1 MPRKPSAGAPA
12 RARPTS
18 SPRRAAR
25 SRAADPVIPQV
36 AEGGAPA
43 SFDPTA
49 MWAQFAGPMQR
60 AGEQAWEG
68 MRHDM
73 AIEAEDLQ
81 HAGTPQQLAGVPA
94 NFAAEQLARWT
105 QLSNQWTAGLLDVQ
119 AAWFKQ
125 MEALAMHW
133 LTPLFAR
140 NGRID
145 LASAQDLVEPAVP
158 EGPMQALWSAQK
170 LWTES
175 TKVWLNAMSHDL
187 QGQARQG

>member
-1 MPRKPSAGAPA
+1 MPRKSSAAAPA
-12 RARPTS
+12 RARATS

-25 SRAADPVIPQV
+25 SRAADPVMPPV
-36 AEGGAPA
+36 AEGSAAP
-43 SFDPTA
+43 FDPMA
-49 MWAQFAGPMQR
+49 MWTQFAGQMQR
-60 AGEQAWEG
+60 AGEQAWQG
-68 MRHDM
+68 LRHDV

-94 NFAAEQLARWT
+94 NFAAEQAARWT

-125 MEALAMHW
+125 MEALAMQW

-145 LASAQDLVEPAVP
+145 LGSAQDLVEPTMP

-170 LWTES
+170 LWAES

-187 QGQARQG
+187 QGEARAG